1 MIDKLTPEQ
10 IAKFPEYVEKWTAI
24 GLCTDPADRPKA
36 EIAINKCYQLAGLT
50 PPKKIVWCDSPLS
63 QAITHSILK
72 DEKIQKE
79 LQVKF
84 KTQSVRASVRDSVW
98 TSVWASVGDSVGAS
112 VKDSVRDSVGASVG
126 ASVKDSVWASVRAS
140 VRDSVW
146 TSVGASVGTSVKDS
160 VRDSVGDSV
169 KDSVW
174 TSVWASVGDSVGASV
189 RDSVRASVWDSV
201 RDSVG
206 ASVGASV
213 KDSVWA
219 SVRASVRDSV
229 RASVYGQHD
238 ASWLSFYNY
247 FNKECGLY
255 EETKLLDG
263 LIELAES
270 AGWWLPCKDI
280 CFVSERH
287 SMLNRDNEGRLHNTN
302 GPAFMYPDGFCG
314 YYYHG
319 VKVPEFV
326 ITEPNKITPQLID
339 QESNI
344 EVRRVMLQIYGE
356 ERYLT
361 AGNYEVL
368 DEDKDQFG
376 RPRRLL
382 RKQNGEDEP
391 IVKVEVINSSLELD
405 GSYKTYYLSV
415 HPELRPLLSDTE
427 RKFGDPQKMT
437 CHNAVASTFG
447 KRGEEYGVVGQV
459 RQGDVFIEFKD
470 GTNILKFRES

>member
-1 MIDKLTPEQ
+1 MITNLTPEQ

-112 VKDSVRDSVGASVG
+112 VK
-126 ASVKDSVWASVRAS
+126 
-140 VRDSVW
+140 
-146 TSVGASVGTSVKDS
+146 
-160 VRDSVGDSV
+160 
-169 KDSVW
+169 
-174 TSVWASVGDSVGASV
+174 
-189 RDSVRASVWDSV
+189 DSV